1 MKRHERRQSR
11 FMGAYFLCCRTYGR
25 LYRRAD
31 GLYRG
36 RCPACGRG
44 ATRGAVGEP
53 TGSSTPAD
61 RPGARL
67 KQDSVE
73 EL

>member
-1 MKRHERRQSR
+1 MKRQKVQQSR

-25 LYRRAD
+25 LYRRPD

-44 ATRGAVGEP
+44 ATRNSAGRE
-53 TGSSTPAD
+53 TAD
-61 RPGARL
+61 HARGG
-67 KQDSVE
+67 QAGRR
-73 EL
+73 